1 MKTKYK
7 LPKDVYQAALWIIR
21 GQQRREKVYRQK
33 RDDILNGGGAKYITY
48 HSMDSDDKKEYRAY
62 LPAAHS
68 NQSATEIKA
77 LALAALEDDSETKKM
92 HCVNEAIY
100 QIGNDIADNN
110 LKNILRK
117 YILLNINDRRE
128 YSYDKLYLP
137 GISKKKFYQYK
148 SEFIYIVAL
157 KNNLYKN

>member
-92 HCVNEAIY
+92 HCVNEAL
-100 QIGNDIADNN
+100 NRVCSDMSDNEAKEN
-110 LKNILRK
+110 LKSA
-117 YILLNINDRRE
+117 LLQNINDRRQYPFRNLHNVYISE
-128 YSYDKLYLP
+128 KTFYSYKA
-137 GISKKKFYQYK
+137 K
-148 SEFIYIVAL
+148 FIYLVAQKL
-157 KNNLYKN
+157 ELL